1 MCRCHCT
8 KSKSIEGV
16 TPVISYT
23 YIDNRYCT
31 LQCSLIQFVAVVL
44 AVGGIVLF
52 AYVNGFGATTVEGV
66 LMSVGSAMG
75 AALYKVYLI
84 VS

>member
-1 MCRCHCT
+1 M
-8 KSKSIEGV
+8 
-16 TPVISYT
+16 
-23 YIDNRYCT
+23 
-31 LQCSLIQFVAVVL
+31 
-44 AVGGIVLF
+44 LF
-52 AYVNGFGATTVEGV
+52 AFVNGFGATTVEGV